1 MRYEF
6 VDGSNKD
13 FILLS
18 SMLDSYLNNL
28 AGGEENRAEYIPYNQ
43 PDDIECVVLVYNG
56 DIPIGCAGFKKYDN
70 ESAEVKRV
78 FIKNGYRGKGIS
90 RRLMNFLED
99 KAKEKGYRSL
109 ILETG
114 EPLIEAMGL
123 YSSIGYNVI
132 PNYGQYVNMPDS
144 ICMMKKL

>member
-28 AGGEENRAEYIPYNQ
+28 AGGEENRAKYIPYNQ

-56 DIPIGCAGFKKYDN
+56 DSPIGCAGFKKYDN

-132 PNYGQYVNMPDS
+132 PNYGQYVNMSDS

>member
-18 SMLDSYLNNL
+18 SMLDSYLNSL
-28 AGGEENRAEYIPYNQ
+28 VGGEENRAEYILYNQ
-43 PDDIECVVLVYNG
+43 PDDIECVILVYNG

-70 ESAEVKRV
+70 EAAEVKRV

-90 RRLMNFLED
+90 KKMMNFLED
-99 KAKEKGYRSL
+99 KVREKGYRSL

-114 EPLIEAMGL
+114 EPLIEAMRL
-123 YSSIGYNVI
+123 YSSIGYKVI

>member
-56 DIPIGCAGFKKYDN
+56 DSPIGCVGFKRYDN

-123 YSSIGYNVI
+123 YSSIGYKVI

>member
-56 DIPIGCAGFKKYDN
+56 DSPIGCVGFKRYDN

>member
-1 MRYEF
+1 
-6 VDGSNKD
+6 
-13 FILLS
+13 
-18 SMLDSYLNNL
+18 
-28 AGGEENRAEYIPYNQ
+28 
-43 PDDIECVVLVYNG
+43 
-56 DIPIGCAGFKKYDN
+56 
-70 ESAEVKRV
+70 
-78 FIKNGYRGKGIS
+78 
-90 RRLMNFLED
+90 MNFLED

>member
-56 DIPIGCAGFKKYDN
+56 DSPIGCVGFKRYDN

-90 RRLMNFLED
+90 RRLMNFLEY
-99 KAKEKGYRSL
+99 KAKEKGYRS
-109 ILETG
+109 
-114 EPLIEAMGL
+114 
-123 YSSIGYNVI
+123 
-132 PNYGQYVNMPDS
+132 
-144 ICMMKKL
+144 

>member
-13 FILLS
+13 FIMLS

-28 AGGEENRAEYIPYNQ
+28 VGGEEHRAEYIPYNQ
-43 PDDIECVVLVYNG
+43 PDDIECVILVYNG
-56 DIPIGCAGFKKYDN
+56 DSPIGCVGFKKYDN

-90 RRLMNFLED
+90 RKMMNFLEY

-123 YSSIGYNVI
+123 YSSIGYKVI
-132 PNYGQYVNMPDS
+132 PNYGQYINMPDS

>member
-56 DIPIGCAGFKKYDN
+56 DSPIGCAGFKKYDN

-78 FIKNGYRGKGIS
+78 FIKNGYRGKGLS

-132 PNYGQYVNMPDS
+132 PNYGQYVNMSDS